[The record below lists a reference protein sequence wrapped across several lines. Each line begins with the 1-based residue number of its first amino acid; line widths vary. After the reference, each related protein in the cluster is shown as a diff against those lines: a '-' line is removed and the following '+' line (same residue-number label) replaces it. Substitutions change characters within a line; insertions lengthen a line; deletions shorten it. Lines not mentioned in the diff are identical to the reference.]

1 MKRIVVLALAA
12 AALALPASEAN
23 ADSTSAP
30 TAAQFKA
37 LQKQVKALQAQVK
50 TLQKWVPTACTAKTC
65 FTLRELSGLA
75 DFTFTGE
82 VCQEAVLADEFQA
95 TWNVIDQIS
104 AATQAGKTYFG
115 AQTSISDSG
124 ACALLPITRP
134 SVIPPTVAIFSSF
147 VSLLTS

>member
-1 MKRIVVLALAA
+1 MKRIVVLTLAA
-12 AALALPASEAN
+12 AALAVPAAQAN
-23 ADSTSAP
+23 AASTSGP
-30 TAAQFKA
+30 TLAQFKA

-50 TLQKWVPTACTAKTC
+50 TLQTWVPTSCTAKTC
-65 FTLRELSGLA
+65 FTLRGLSGLA
-75 DFTFTGE
+75 DFTFTAE

-104 AATQAGKTYFG
+104 TATQAGKTYFG
-115 AQTSISDSG
+115 PQTSISDSG

-134 SVIPPTVAIFSSF
+134 SVIPPSAAIFSSL